1 MKTKLVYTLALA
13 LILSASL
20 PSATVYAS
28 SSPVTPVD
36 VTEISMED
44 VSGMNYSDSV
54 GYYLEKEIPQ
64 GLEFIILGK
73 DINISEIDLP
83 SSAVTFSTAAS
94 DYYNPSTPISKES
107 GSRTLEGVWWGGI
120 VNDFYVAG
128 GVAAVTI
135 AKTDN
140 TQSKASVKPGTNAS
154 WVSSDWKDT
163 NVRADVLKEVGIAG
177 NKAKWDLQAN

>member
-1 MKTKLVYTLALA
+1 MKTKLVYTLALS

-20 PSATVYAS
+20 PSATAYAS

-44 VSGMNYSDSV
+44 VSGMNYADSV

-83 SSAVTFSTAAS
+83 SSAITLATTAS
-94 DYYNPSTPISKES
+94 DYYDPSTPISKVS
-107 GSRTLEGVWWGGI
+107 GGRTLEGVWWGGI

-135 AKTDN
+135 ATTDN
-140 TQSKASVKPGTNAS
+140 TQSKASVKPGLTAN

-163 NVRADVLKEVGIAG
+163 NVRADVLEEVGISG
-177 NKAKWDLQAN
+177 NKAKWDLQAK